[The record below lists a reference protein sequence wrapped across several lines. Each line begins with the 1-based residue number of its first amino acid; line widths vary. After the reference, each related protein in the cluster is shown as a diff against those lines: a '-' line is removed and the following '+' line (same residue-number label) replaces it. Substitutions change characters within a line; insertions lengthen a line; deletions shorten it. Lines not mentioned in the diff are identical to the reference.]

1 MEKSL
6 NSDLETSGVQPLFD
20 FHRQHPDV
28 SLESHVRRKRIELG
42 LEVSSL
48 QRIYL
53 DIRFWIMLR
62 DVVLGRCQDEA
73 VIALLNFLRETV
85 STGRAICPISE
96 SVLMEL
102 LKQRDPIT
110 RNATAQLIDDL
121 SLGVALVPIDE
132 RISQELCHCVYG
144 QHGVENL
151 IPLEYLVWTKLA
163 YVLGQVHPHETGLA
177 PEDELAI
184 QKAVCDDLW
193 TTSLVEMLSHA
204 GEPNLYFDW
213 NSLADRL
220 NAGSA
225 EHFDQIKSYS
235 QAFRAEFE
243 GSFRLFKDQLLA
255 ISEEVTERS
264 GMAFAPVNANEPAA
278 KRFEKFSQA
287 IPTLHIGSSC
297 HAAVRWD
304 QKRNLT
310 GNDLFDFHHA
320 EAALAYCDV
329 FLTEKPLASLLTQR
343 HLGLAIYTCQIF
355 SAPRAA
361 LDWLRNCDR

>member
-1 MEKSL
+1 M
-6 NSDLETSGVQPLFD
+6 NNDPETYEVLSVFN
-20 FHRQHPDV
+20 FHRLHTNI
-28 SLESHVRRKRIELG
+28 SLESHVRQKRAELG
-42 LEVSSL
+42 MKVSSL

-62 DVVLGRCQDEA
+62 EVVLGRCQDETS
-73 VIALLNFLRETV
+73 IALLNFIREEV
-85 STGRAICPISE
+85 VAGRAICPISE

-102 LKQRDPIT
+102 LKQRDLVT

-121 SLGVALVPIDE
+121 SLGVALVPLNE
-132 RISQELCHCVYG
+132 RISQELCNFVYE

-151 IPLEYLVWTKLA
+151 LPLNHLVWTKLA
-163 YVLGQVHPHETGLA
+163 YVLGQAHPYETGLA
-177 PEDELAI
+177 VEDELAI

-193 TTSLVEMLSHA
+193 STSLIEMLSHA
-204 GEPNLYFDW
+204 GEPTSNFDW
-213 NSLADRL
+213 NLLADKL

-225 EHFDQIKSYS
+225 VHVDQIKSYS

-243 GSFRLFKDQLLA
+243 GVFSLFKDEFLA
-255 ISEEVTERS
+255 ISNEATERS
-264 GMAFAPVNANEPAA
+264 GGAFASVNTGESIA

-329 FLTEKPLASLLTQR
+329 FLTEKPLASLLAQR
-343 HLGLAIYTCQIF
+343 HLGLEIYTCQIF